1 MGITVIGMKQ
11 SVETEG
17 QNSVAIEVQIES
29 LNSVAVEIPTEIPT
43 EIPIVVAVEYPT
55 VVVMVD
61 DRLIP
66 LPNLSVAESRP
77 HPIPLN
83 LP

>member
-1 MGITVIGMKQ
+1 MGIMVIGMKQ

-29 LNSVAVEIPTEIPT
+29 LNSVVVEIPTEIPT

-55 VVVMVD
+55 VVMVD
-61 DRLIP
+61 DRLIQ
-66 LPNLSVAESRP
+66 LPNLPVAESRP
-77 HPIPLN
+77 HPIPLD

>member
-1 MGITVIGMKQ
+1 MGITVIAMKQ

-29 LNSVAVEIPTEIPT
+29 LNSVVVEIPTEIPT

-55 VVVMVD
+55 VVMVD

-77 HPIPLN
+77 HPIPLD